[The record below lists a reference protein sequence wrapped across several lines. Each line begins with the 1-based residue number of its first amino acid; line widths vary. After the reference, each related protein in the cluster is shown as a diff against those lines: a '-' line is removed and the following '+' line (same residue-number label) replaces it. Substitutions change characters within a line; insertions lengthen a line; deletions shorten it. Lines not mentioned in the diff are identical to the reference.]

1 MTQKGRGGSSKI
13 SILIKGDH
21 YFQLVLIWEH
31 SQWTVGRMSPFFG
44 SMDASTDSLN
54 LGRRMY
60 PPTLIFGSVHAS
72 TDSKIESADASINSL
87 FGSVDASTDSIIRV
101 GGCIHRP
108 KKYFLSLWMHPPTKN
123 LESADASTDPKTT
136 VGGCIHQPKN

>member
-87 FGSVDASTDSIIRV
+87 FGSVDASTDSSFGSADASTDSKNIFGSADESKDYNLRV
-101 GGCIHRP
+101 SGCIHRP
-108 KKYFLSLWMHPPTKN
+108 K
-123 LESADASTDPKTT
+123 
-136 VGGCIHQPKN
+136 I

>member
-1 MTQKGRGGSSKI
+1 MDSRQDEP
-13 SILIKGDH
+13 L
-21 YFQLVLIWEH
+21 FE
-31 SQWTVGRMSPFFG
+31 

-87 FGSVDASTDSIIRV
+87 FGSVDASTDSKI
-101 GGCIHRP
+101 
-108 KKYFLSLWMHPPTKN
+108 
-123 LESADASTDPKTT
+123 ESEDASTDPISR
-136 VGGCIHQPKN
+136 VLGCLHRL